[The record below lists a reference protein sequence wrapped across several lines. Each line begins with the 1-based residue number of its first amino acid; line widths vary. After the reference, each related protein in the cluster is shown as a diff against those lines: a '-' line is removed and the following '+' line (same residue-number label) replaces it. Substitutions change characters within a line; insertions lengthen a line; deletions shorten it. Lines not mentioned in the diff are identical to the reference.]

1 MNFIIPNF
9 SPAIPEI
16 FILSMA
22 CLALVVDL
30 FLNEKNRIVTYILV
44 QFALI
49 GAIFLTLPHLGQ
61 APVVSFN
68 GNLVNDQLG
77 NILEIFIF
85 ITTILAFHYSR
96 QYVTDRNIARG
107 EYYVLGLFSVL
118 GMMVLVSAHSLLT
131 IYLGIEVMTL
141 PLYAMVAL
149 QRDNANATEAAMKY
163 FVMGAIASGMLLYG
177 MSMLY
182 GATGSIDIATI
193 ATSINNIAAQSLVAK
208 FALVFIMVGIGF
220 KFAAVPF
227 HMWVPDV
234 YTGAPS
240 SDTLFLGSAPK
251 LAALG
256 MASRLLLQALPALEP
271 DWQQMLILL
280 SILSMGFGNLLAISQ
295 TNIKRMFSYSA
306 IAHMGYMSLG
316 LLSGTIEGDVASLFY
331 MLIYAIMSVAA
342 FGMIVLMSK
351 SGFEAENIDDF
362 KGLNQRNPWLAFMM
376 LIIMFSMAGIPPTVG
391 FFAKLGVLKALIS
404 ADLVWLAV
412 LALIFAIIGA
422 FFYISIV
429 RVMYF
434 ETTDIK
440 ERFTQSKDMTVV
452 MSVNALALL
461 ALGIFPSGLIHL
473 CRTAFINW

>member
-16 FILSMA
+16 FVLSMA
-22 CLALVVDL
+22 CIALVVDL
-30 FLNEKNRIVTYILV
+30 FLNEKNRVVTYILV

-77 NILEIFIF
+77 NILELFIF
-85 ITTILAFHYSR
+85 ISASLAFHYSR
-96 QYVTDRNIARG
+96 HYVIDRNIARG

-182 GATGSIDIATI
+182 GATGSIDIATVASSIDKI
-193 ATSINNIAAQSLVAK
+193 ADQSLIAK

-220 KFAAVPF
+220 KFAAAPF
-227 HMWVPDV
+227 HMWAPDV
-234 YTGAPS
+234 YTGAPTTV
-240 SDTLFLGSAPK
+240 TLFIGSAPK

-256 MASRLLLQALPALEP
+256 MASRLLIQALPALQAE
-271 DWQQMLILL
+271 WQQMLILL
-280 SILSMGFGNLLAISQ
+280 SILSMGIGNLLAISQ
-295 TNIKRMFSYSA
+295 TNIKRMLSYSA

-316 LLSGTIEGDVASLFY
+316 LLSGTIEGFVAALFY
-331 MLIYAIMSVAA
+331 MAIYAIMSVAA
-342 FGMIVLMSK
+342 FGMIVLLSK
-351 SGFEAENIDDF
+351 SGIEADNIEDF

-376 LIIMFSMAGIPPTVG
+376 LITMFSMAGIPPTVG
-391 FFAKLGVLKALIS
+391 FFAKLSVLKALIS
-404 ADLVWLAV
+404 VNLVWLAV
-412 LALIFAIIGA
+412 LAVIFAIIGA
-422 FFYISIV
+422 FYYIRIV

-434 ETTDIK
+434 ETTEVK
-440 ERFTQSKDMTVV
+440 ERFTQSKDMTLV
-452 MSVNALALL
+452 MSLNALALL

-473 CRTAFINW
+473 CRTAFLNW

>member
-16 FILSMA
+16 FVLSMA
-22 CLALVVDL
+22 CIALVVDL
-30 FLNEKNRIVTYILV
+30 FLNEKNRVVTYILV

-77 NILEIFIF
+77 NILELFIF
-85 ITTILAFHYSR
+85 ISASLAFHYSR
-96 QYVTDRNIARG
+96 HYVIDRNIARG

-182 GATGSIDIATI
+182 GATGSIDIATVASSIDKI
-193 ATSINNIAAQSLVAK
+193 ADQSLIAK

-220 KFAAVPF
+220 KFAAAPF
-227 HMWVPDV
+227 HMWAPDV
-234 YTGAPS
+234 YTGAPTTV
-240 SDTLFLGSAPK
+240 TLFIGSAPK

-256 MASRLLLQALPALEP
+256 MASRLLIQALPALQAE
-271 DWQQMLILL
+271 WQQMLILL
-280 SILSMGFGNLLAISQ
+280 SILSMGIGNLLAISQ
-295 TNIKRMFSYSA
+295 TNIKRMLSYSA

-316 LLSGTIEGDVASLFY
+316 LLSGTIEGFVAALFY
-331 MLIYAIMSVAA
+331 MAIYAIMSVAA
-342 FGMIVLMSK
+342 FGMIVLLSK
-351 SGFEAENIDDF
+351 SGIEADNI
-362 KGLNQRNPWLAFMM
+362 
-376 LIIMFSMAGIPPTVG
+376 
-391 FFAKLGVLKALIS
+391 
-404 ADLVWLAV
+404 
-412 LALIFAIIGA
+412 
-422 FFYISIV
+422 
-429 RVMYF
+429 
-434 ETTDIK
+434 
-440 ERFTQSKDMTVV
+440 
-452 MSVNALALL
+452 
-461 ALGIFPSGLIHL
+461 
-473 CRTAFINW
+473 